1 MTEEIQMIYD
11 ELKSSCE
18 KSLVHLAGE
27 LQKVRAGKATPSM
40 LNSVMVDY
48 YGTMTPLSQVAN
60 VSTMDARTL
69 TVTPW
74 EKSILTEVM
83 KGIVNSNLGFAPQ
96 NNGEM
101 VLINVPS
108 LTEERRK
115 EMAKKAKAE
124 GENGKVA
131 VRNNRKDAMEM
142 LKSLKADGLSEDMI
156 KSSEGEIQTITDS
169 FIKKVDEIVELK
181 EKDILTI

>member
-11 ELKSSCE
+11 ELSSSCE
-18 KSLVHLAGE
+18 KTLIHLAGE

-40 LNSVMVDY
+40 LNSVQVDY
-48 YGTMTPLSQVAN
+48 YGTMTPLTQVAN

-101 VLINVPS
+101 VIINVPA

-124 GENGKVA
+124 GESGKVG

-142 LKSLKADGLSEDMI
+142 LKTLKTDGLSEDMT
-156 KSSEGEIQTITDS
+156 KSAEAEIQSITDA
-169 FIKKVDEIVELK
+169 FIKRVDEIVELK
-181 EKDILTI
+181 EKDIMTI

>member
-11 ELKSSCE
+11 ELASSNE
-18 KSLVHLAGE
+18 KTLIHLGGE
-27 LQKVRAGKATPSM
+27 LQKVRAGKAIPSM

-48 YGTMTPLSQVAN
+48 YGTMTPIAQVAN
-60 VSTMDARTL
+60 VSTMDARTI

-74 EKSILTEVM
+74 EKALLTEIM

-101 VLINVPS
+101 IIINVPA

-115 EMAKKAKAE
+115 EMVKKAKAE
-124 GENGKVA
+124 GENGKVG

-142 LKSLKADGLSEDMI
+142 LKTLKTDGLSEDFF
-156 KSSEGEIQTITDS
+156 KSAETEIQNITNA
-169 FIKKVDEIVELK
+169 FIKRVEEIVELK
-181 EKDILTI
+181 EKDMMTI